1 MPHRADDPRNAL
13 LHRSHASH
21 QSWQTRAPA
30 CLSQSRSTFAALL
43 HLAPR
48 PAALVMAP
56 AADVDMAAP
65 PSDAAKDET
74 PSKPT
79 PPPAPVDPE
88 EALIGDLRRALAV
101 LDKAVASKELRL
113 IARMLRG
120 TGALRPRLDAPML
133 IRFVRCYVPEGYPAR
148 ERIFNA
154 LLAVPEKAADEMNVD
169 GEEVALKKDA
179 APGVNASAIS
189 SPSPSAL
196 PEVSAYLHLLA
207 VLVLL
212 DAKCNEAALKVSE
225 ALVDYNAGQNLRTLD
240 DISARAFFY
249 YARSVEING
258 SLSSIRSRLLSA
270 YRTSVLRHDAACQAM
285 LLNLLLRNYIAYNLY
300 DQADKLI
307 SRAPFP
313 ETRSN
318 NQLARNLFFT
328 GRIKAIQLDYTE
340 ALWNLQQAQRKA
352 PQNSALGFR
361 ITVQKFIVCV
371 QLLTGEI
378 PERSVF
384 RQQNMEEALAPYL
397 EITKAVRVGDL
408 QAFKNVTETCADV
421 FARDQTTSLITRL
434 RHNVIKTGLRKLS
447 TSYSRISLADICA
460 RLGLG
465 DIENAEG
472 VVAKAINDGVIDAV
486 IDHENGFVRSNENM
500 DVYST
505 TEPADAYHTRV
516 QFCLNIHNEAV
527 RAMRFPDRDDEATE
541 EQRRER
547 QKEQEELVQSLEEE
561 DALDDDLFD

>member
-1 MPHRADDPRNAL
+1 
-13 LHRSHASH
+13 
-21 QSWQTRAPA
+21 
-30 CLSQSRSTFAALL
+30 
-43 HLAPR
+43 
-48 PAALVMAP
+48 MAP
-56 AADVDMAAP
+56 AADVEMATP
-65 PSDAAKDET
+65 PGEKPKGET
-74 PSKPT
+74 PAKVKPA
-79 PPPAPVDPE
+79 PAPVDPI
-88 EALIGDLRRALAV
+88 EALIGDLRRALA
-101 LDKAVASKELRL
+101 LLEKSVASKELRL

-120 TGALRPRLDAPML
+120 TGALRKRIDAPL
-133 IRFVRCYVPEGYPAR
+133 LVRFVRCYVPANYPAR
-148 ERIFNA
+148 EAILAA
-154 LLAVPEKAADEMNVD
+154 LEAVPGKPAVEAMNVD
-169 GEEVALKKDA
+169 GEAAKEA
-179 APGVNASAIS
+179 APKVPAGPGPNAAALAT
-189 SPSPSAL
+189 PAPSAM
-196 PEVSAYLHLLA
+196 PEVSAYLNLLT

-212 DAKCNEAALKVSE
+212 DGKCNEAALPVSE
-225 ALVDYNAGQNLRTLD
+225 ALVDYTASQNLRTLD
-240 DISARAFFY
+240 EISARAFFY
-249 YARSVEING
+249 YSRAVE
-258 SLSSIRSRLLSA
+258 LSGALSTIRARLLSA

-285 LLNLLLRNYIAYNLY
+285 LLNLLLRNYISYNLY

-361 ITVQKFIVCV
+361 TIVQKFIVCV

-384 RQQNMEEALAPYL
+384 RQTNMQDALLPYL

-408 QAFKNVTETCADV
+408 QAFKNVTESCSNV
-421 FARDQTTSLITRL
+421 FTRDQTTSLITRL
-434 RHNVIKTGLRKLS
+434 RHNVIKTGLRKIS
-447 TSYSRISLADICA
+447 TSYSRISLVDICT
-460 RLGLG
+460 RLSLG
-465 DIENAEG
+465 DVENTEG

-486 IDHENGFVRSNENM
+486 IHHEQGFVRSNENL

-505 TEPADAYHTRV
+505 TEPTDAFHTRV
-516 QFCLNIHNEAV
+516 QFCLNVHNEAV

-547 QKEQEELVQSLEEE
+547 LKEQEELAQSLEEE

>member
-1 MPHRADDPRNAL
+1 
-13 LHRSHASH
+13 
-21 QSWQTRAPA
+21 
-30 CLSQSRSTFAALL
+30 
-43 HLAPR
+43 
-48 PAALVMAP
+48 MAP

-65 PSDAAKDET
+65 PSDPPKDDV
-74 PSKPT
+74 PVKPK
-79 PPPAPVDPE
+79 PAPAPVDPVE
-88 EALIGDLRRALAV
+88 TLIGDLRRALTV

-120 TGALRPRLDAPML
+120 TGALRPRLDAPL
-133 IRFVRCYVPEGYPAR
+133 VARFVRCYVPADYSSR
-148 ERIFNA
+148 EPILAA
-154 LLAVPEKAADEMNVD
+154 LASVPEKPVEEAMSVD
-169 GEEVALKKDA
+169 GEEEKEVKKDA
-179 APGVNASAIS
+179 APGVNASAIATPC
-189 SPSPSAL
+189 PSPL
-196 PEVSAYLHLLA
+196 PEVSSYLHLLA

-212 DAKCNEAALKVSE
+212 DAKCTEAALPISE
-225 ALVDYNAGQNLRTLD
+225 SLVTYTSGQNLRTLD
-240 DISARAFFY
+240 EISARAFFY
-249 YARSVEING
+249 YARCVELTG
-258 SLSSIRSRLLSA
+258 ALSSIRSRLLAA
-270 YRTSVLRHDAACQAM
+270 YRTSVLHHDAACQAM

-361 ITVQKFIVCV
+361 VIVQKFIVCV

-384 RQQNMEEALAPYL
+384 RQPNMEEALLPYL
-397 EITKAVRVGDL
+397 RITKAVRVGDL
-408 QAFKNVTETCADV
+408 KAFKDVTEASADV

-434 RHNVIKTGLRKLS
+434 RHNVIKTGLRKIS
-447 TSYSRISLADICA
+447 TSYSRISLSDICS
-460 RLGLG
+460 RLSLG
-465 DIENAEG
+465 DIENTEG

-527 RAMRFPDRDDEATE
+527 RAMRFPDRDDDATE

-547 QKEQEELVQSLEEE
+547 LKEQEEIAQSLEEE